1 MIGEI
6 LAALAIGFFIGGASD
21 NQRYDKRSDKYDSY
35 ELERVA
41 LSDYNSK
48 KQELISSFS
57 SALAYDFKN
66 NLDSNFC
73 GEKINGQN
81 ENQLSTELNEYIE
94 ELFVNENKDNLFSS
108 RINKSLEKLSKKMSE
123 FEVKHL
129 NILLVGPTGVGKSTL
144 INSLLKLDEDK
155 EVPADITKPTT
166 KTFNVYDSNKISN
179 IRLIDSRGIEK
190 GDYNIDE
197 FVNEVKNYIEKSE
210 LNGNPDN
217 FVHCIWYCVTGTRF
231 EDIEEKT
238 LNKLASI
245 YDDSKLPIIVIY
257 TQAIIP
263 QYYNAMREIIIKNN
277 KNLEFI
283 PVVAKSIKLLEG
295 KIIKPYNLDKLLF
308 ASLEKAKNAVSS
320 SVYSAIKKMVKNEI
334 NKENENNINK
344 AKNILKENS
353 PIKSDDLSILELY
366 YETKYEHIFK
376 TLLFEQNSHKELKE
390 DSKTIIKDLVNKLK
404 EKTKEIYG
412 NCVSDFAEK
421 RTEELISK
429 LLDLQVKVN
438 ERHNGNLKEHKTS
451 GQFKEEIFPPILNS
465 LSVLIEDYGMNSLE
479 TKIIELI
486 AGKIQNS
493 LFSLIDSDSTK
504 NNLNL
509 KIKKQFQNILAAA
522 KGFHF

>member
-1 MIGEI
+1 
-6 LAALAIGFFIGGASD
+6 
-21 NQRYDKRSDKYDSY
+21 
-35 ELERVA
+35 
-41 LSDYNSK
+41 
-48 KQELISSFS
+48 
-57 SALAYDFKN
+57 
-66 NLDSNFC
+66 
-73 GEKINGQN
+73 
-81 ENQLSTELNEYIE
+81 
-94 ELFVNENKDNLFSS
+94 
-108 RINKSLEKLSKKMSE
+108 
-123 FEVKHL
+123 
-129 NILLVGPTGVGKSTL
+129 
-144 INSLLKLDEDK
+144 
-155 EVPADITKPTT
+155 
-166 KTFNVYDSNKISN
+166 
-179 IRLIDSRGIEK
+179 
-190 GDYNIDE
+190 
-197 FVNEVKNYIEKSE
+197 
-210 LNGNPDN
+210 
-217 FVHCIWYCVTGTRF
+217 
-231 EDIEEKT
+231 
-238 LNKLASI
+238 
-245 YDDSKLPIIVIY
+245 
-257 TQAIIP
+257 
-263 QYYNAMREIIIKNN
+263 
-277 KNLEFI
+277 
-283 PVVAKSIKLLEG
+283 
-295 KIIKPYNLDKLLF
+295 
-308 ASLEKAKNAVSS
+308 
-320 SVYSAIKKMVKNEI
+320 MVKNEI

-421 RTEELISK
+421 RTEELINK

-451 GQFKEEIFPPILNS
+451 AQFKEEIFPPILNS
-465 LSVLIEDYGMNSLE
+465 LSALIEDYGMNSLE